1 MSTLI
6 SSELRDRTIKQS
18 VAECIGDT
26 PVVSLKRL
34 FPGKDVDIFAK
45 LEYMNPGGSMKDRPA
60 RFIIEHGLKEGTITP
75 DTHLIESTS
84 GNLGIAL
91 AMITTLFNLKLTCVV
106 DPKISPT
113 NLKIL
118 KCLGANI
125 DMVTEPDEHGGYLK
139 TRIKRV
145 NELTDKDQNAL
156 WINQYANENNWKSH
170 YYGTGS
176 ELVEQLPGKIDYF
189 LAPVSTSGS
198 IMGIGRKLRERFP
211 DMKVIAVD
219 AVGSIIF
226 NSPPANRELPG
237 IGASRVP
244 EILNKE
250 EIDDVVHVNDYESA
264 LGCRMLLETEGIFAG
279 GSSGSIIAALH
290 KLLPSLPDGSRVVT
304 IFPDRGDRYLDLVYD
319 DEWLGKL
326 TSQIEKLRG
335 EK

>member
-34 FPGKDVDIFAK
+34 FPDKDLDVFAK

-91 AMITTLFNLKLTCVV
+91 AMITTLYNLKLTCVV

-118 KCLGANI
+118 KCLGANV
-125 DMVTEPDEHGGYLK
+125 DMVTKPDEHGGYLK

-145 NELTDKDQNAL
+145 NELAGKDQNAL

-170 YYGTGS
+170 YYGAGS
-176 ELVEQLPGKIDYF
+176 ELVEQLPDNIDYF

-198 IMGIGRKLRERFP
+198 IMGISRKLRERFLN
-211 DMKVIAVD
+211 MKVIAVD

-226 NSPPANRELPG
+226 SSPAANRELPG

-244 EILNKE
+244 ELLNKE

-264 LGCRMLLETEGIFAG
+264 LGCRRLLETEGIFAG

-290 KLLPSLPDGSRVVT
+290 KLLPSLPNGSRIVT

-319 DEWLGKL
+319 DEWLVKL
-326 TSQIEKLRG
+326 TS
-335 EK
+335 